1 MEELHRLE
9 ELLWQWFLEASGQP
23 GFEFGVFSGL
33 CLGVAL
39 AAALGSIS
47 FVRGWWRH
55 VSAPYRPQTITQ
67 TFTTTDTPAQ
77 VMSRSLRA
85 IVIGFGV
92 VACVICILA
101 EMAFPG
107 IIETMIQNVI
117 P

>member
-1 MEELHRLE
+1 MEELLRLK
-9 ELLWQWFLEASGQP
+9 ELLWQWFLEASDQP

-47 FVRGWWRH
+47 FVRGWWRQ

-67 TFTTTDTPAQ
+67 TFTTKDTPAQ

-85 IVIGFGV
+85 ILVGFGAIMC
-92 VACVICILA
+92 VACVLA
-101 EMAFPG
+101 EMLVPG
-107 IIETMIQNVI
+107 IIETMIQNLV